1 MPQHATIPIVDIGI
15 PTGKNQQPEFWRS
28 LMGLQWGGG
37 AFMASG
43 GALTDINRNNIAH
56 WFYEERKNDS
66 EWLFFV
72 DDDVELPDDTLT
84 RLLSYDKPFVTGIYY
99 RRSPPC
105 EPLIY
110 KREEESGWYV
120 PLLPETDYRTGEL
133 IEVDGCGLGCALI
146 HRSVFSAILE
156 NHFLYRRHNRSFGF
170 MHYSA
175 VEKTELE
182 LEPGVF
188 VHDDGSA
195 YHVQRIQRMLPDA
208 LSPRERLPFFAF
220 EYGRTED
227 FHFCE
232 LVKDSGVEIWA
243 DTGLELKHW
252 GSTPIT
258 RIQHDQIQKWM
269 QEQNVENV
277 DGLAIQ
283 EIDS

>member
-1 MPQHATIPIVDIGI
+1 MPKHATIPVVDIGI

-56 WFYEERKNDS
+56 WFLYERAEES

-72 DDDVELPDDTLT
+72 DDDVELYDDTLI
-84 RLLSYDKPFVTGIYY
+84 RLLSYEKPFVTGVYY

-110 KREEESGWYV
+110 RRNKEDGWYS
-120 PLLPETDYRTGEL
+120 PMLPEVDYTTGEL
-133 IEVDGCGLGCALI
+133 VEIDGCGLGCALI
-146 HRSVFSAILE
+146 HRSVFEAVLE

-170 MHYSA
+170 MHYSS
-175 VEKTELE
+175 VEESDTDFS
-182 LEPGVF
+182 PGVY
-188 VHDDGSA
+188 VNGNVA
-195 YHVQRIQRMLPDA
+195 TIVQTIKPMRPEH
-208 LSPRERLPFFAF
+208 LSPKERLPFFAF

-243 DTGLELKHW
+243 DTGLEMKHW

-269 QEQNVENV
+269 LEQNVDNV
-277 DGLAIQ
+277 DGLAVQ
-283 EIDS
+283 EIE